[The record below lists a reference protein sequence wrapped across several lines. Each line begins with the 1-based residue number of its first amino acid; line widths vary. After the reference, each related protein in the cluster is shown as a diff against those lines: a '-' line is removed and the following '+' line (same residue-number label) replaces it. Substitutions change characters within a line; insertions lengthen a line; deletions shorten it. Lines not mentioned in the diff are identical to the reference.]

1 MKKSASAISG
11 LAATITPRKAS
22 KIIYLELSDSDEEY
36 WSPSAPKKSIS
47 DITPVSDYLNG
58 PNHQSSLP
66 NSPQFTTRPKEPEEI
81 EPSFE
86 ESEPIPSAS
95 LLPKELELDVENR
108 DTEFRSY
115 EKPDIEDFCSSSSEF
130 EIDDDSDDEWP
141 ASSSAPHANSSIST
155 ACTSTPIVISLDDS
169 ITDMKDT
176 PGMLA
181 SSPSPSSSFTLAP
194 KAQASIMNYFGGNYR
209 DNGTMTP
216 AKTVDMEKVSPFRQ
230 RLSNGSKPAVIS
242 AKPTTVAA
250 IMAKPSSSAAPDKS
264 REYWSNRQPTTR
276 DAAPFYKRIAGTT
289 FIVDAFQCI
298 YKSPVT
304 KSFFLSHFHSD
315 HYGGLNTKFDRG
327 LIYCSPITAALVI
340 SSLRVNP
347 KYIVPIPLNTPTIIE
362 GVEVTLY
369 EANHCPGAAILLF
382 RLPDGTLHLHTGDF
396 RFDGDLPDHVALLAL
411 QGKISNLYLDT
422 TYANPSYSFPPQQ
435 LVISSVLDLVAPYA
449 RDPHTLFLVGTYT
462 IGKERMFLALAE
474 RFGLKFYAKPSKMKI
489 LKCLEI
495 EAVLQEY
502 ATSNELEARIH
513 IVPIFDLS
521 LKKLEDLLDALPLL
535 PAPITA
541 GNKAPPRPRWN
552 RIIAIRP
559 TGWAYNSPKKASAKK
574 NAANTSSITSF
585 VHATSPVKRASA
597 PVTQGI
603 STSTSRRG
611 AITIHS
617 CPYSEH
623 SSFSEL
629 CTFVRSLRPRWIIPT
644 VNNRSREEVLQMV
657 SNLRG

>member
-11 LAATITPRKAS
+11 LSATIVPRKPS
-22 KIIYLELSDSDEEY
+22 KVVYLELSDSDEEY
-36 WSPSAPKKSIS
+36 WSPSAPKKSQS
-47 DITPVSDYLNG
+47 DITSTSDYLNG
-58 PNHQSSLP
+58 PVHQLSLP
-66 NSPQFTTRPKEPEEI
+66 NSPLFTTKVKEPEEI

-86 ESEPIPSAS
+86 EAELVSSAS

-115 EKPDIEDFCSSSSEF
+115 DKPDIEDFCSSSSEF
-130 EIDDDSDDEWP
+130 EIDDDSDDELP
-141 ASSSAPHANSSIST
+141 PYSSAPHANLSVST
-155 ACTSTPIVISLDDS
+155 ACTSTPVVISLDDS
-169 ITDMKDT
+169 ITEIKDT
-176 PGMLA
+176 PGSIA
-181 SSPSPSSSFTLAP
+181 SSPPLSSPFALAL
-194 KAQASIMNYFGGNYR
+194 KAQASIMNYFGGNNR
-209 DNGTMTP
+209 DKSIMTSS
-216 AKTVDMEKVSPFRQ
+216 KTVELEKVSPFRQ
-230 RLSNGSKPAVIS
+230 RLSSSAKPTAV

-250 IMAKPSSSAAPDKS
+250 IMAKPSSSTENT
-264 REYWSNRQPTTR
+264 REFWSNRQPTTR
-276 DAAPFYKRIAGTT
+276 DACPFYKRIAGTT

-327 LIYCSPITAALVI
+327 LIYCSPITAALVK
-340 SSLRVNP
+340 SSLRVSP
-347 KYIVPIPLNTPTIIE
+347 KYVVPIPLNTPTVIE

-396 RFDGDLPDHVALLAL
+396 RFDGDLPDHVALLAM

-449 RDPHTLFLVGTYT
+449 RDPNTLFLVGTYT

-495 EAVLQEY
+495 EAVLDEY
-502 ATSNELEARIH
+502 ATTNELEARIH

-541 GNKAPPRPRWN
+541 GNKAPPRPKWN

-559 TGWAYNSPKKASAKK
+559 TGWAYASPKKSSAKK
-574 NAANTSSITSF
+574 NAAATSSITSF

-623 SSFSEL
+623 SSFAEL